1 MPQLTGLDSSLTID
15 RGVTSFID
23 TELTFTDVQG
33 NLNGG
38 SIILSG
44 LAVGDT
50 ITVLNEGTGAGQ
62 VGFSTATGAVSFA
75 GVQIGTLTSTNG
87 STVRISLNGN
97 ATENAV
103 EEVLQSLQITVP
115 TDTSFESRTLSIQIT
130 DGAGNG
136 LGNSA
141 SFTRIAGSG
150 DPFSGQQVG
159 NFPAPTFVD
168 LDNDGDLDVFVGN
181 FSGTIDYFRNDGSAS
196 DPVFVEVGGAGNPLQ
211 LVDVAMATPAFV
223 DIDADGDLD
232 VFVGTRGGTVDFF
245 RNNGTASDPSFSR
258 VDGSGNPLTGI
269 DVGSYAAPKFADLD
283 NDGDMD
289 AFIGEYLGTVRYF
302 LNEGTNTNPIFKAVE
317 GSGNPFNGVDIGFV
331 PRMQFLDYDG
341 DGDTDVFMGEGYGP
355 MFYFRNDGT
364 VSNPSF
370 VQTTGSANPFNG
382 VDLDFDLAPA
392 IADIDNDGDFD
403 AIIGNSIG
411 SLQPGTGTLTFF
423 EGEGASTSVITINAV
438 AAPLV
443 VKAADDPNGN
453 DDSISGTVFGDTIEG
468 GGGSDELRGNGGDDV
483 LSGGEGA
490 DLVVGG
496 AGDDVAVGGDGN
508 DTLWAGAGDAGDDV
522 SAGGAGDDVMGGS
535 AGDDLLIGGGLDDG
549 ATRQLVS
556 ENGSAS
562 DDGNDTLFGGA
573 GDDTLLGGGWDDNV
587 SDNGRYDEGEAITSG
602 TGEDR
607 IWSGGGDDLVVAA
620 AGDDV
625 LGGGIGDDTIEAG
638 GGDDIIYGGRDAGDT
653 GLNDVL
659 HGGAG
664 GDTVFGGAG
673 NDMVTG
679 GAGNDNLFSGAGTD
693 TVDGGAGNDTL
704 WGGAG
709 DDRFTGGSGDDL
721 FVFSAGHGD
730 DTVTDFSVAD
740 DTLQL
745 DETTTDFTSAADV
758 TAAASLSGGN
768 LVIDLGGGDSLT
780 LEGLSIADIN
790 LMTLVL

>member
-1 MPQLTGLDSSLTID
+1 MTDGVSGVDAIAQSEDIGASGNETTDSLLTGVRWRSDTGSDTTTI
-15 RGVTSFID
+15 SFSFANANSQYSTDPVGGYD
-23 TELTFTDVQG
+23 TEGQEPHTGLASISSNAQGFFLSMLANLESFSNLEFTQVADSGDSAGTIRTAFTGLQDEDAVAWAYLPG
-33 NLNGG
+33 NYQAAGD
-38 SIILSG
+38 IWILSANHSEDDVDFGHTLLHELGHALG
-44 LAVGDT
+44 LKH
-50 ITVLNEGTGAGQ
+50 
-62 VGFSTATGAVSFA
+62 
-75 GVQIGTLTSTNG
+75 
-87 STVRISLNGN
+87 
-97 ATENAV
+97 
-103 EEVLQSLQITVP
+103 
-115 TDTSFESRTLSIQIT
+115 SFET
-130 DGAGNG
+130 
-136 LGNSA
+136 
-141 SFTRIAGSG
+141 
-150 DPFSGQQVG
+150 
-159 NFPAPTFVD
+159 
-168 LDNDGDLDVFVGN
+168 
-181 FSGTIDYFRNDGSAS
+181 
-196 DPVFVEVGGAGNPLQ
+196 EGG
-211 LVDVAMATPAFV
+211 F
-223 DIDADGDLD
+223 
-232 VFVGTRGGTVDFF
+232 
-245 RNNGTASDPSFSR
+245 
-258 VDGSGNPLTGI
+258 
-269 DVGSYAAPKFADLD
+269 
-283 NDGDMD
+283 
-289 AFIGEYLGTVRYF
+289 
-302 LNEGTNTNPIFKAVE
+302 
-317 GSGNPFNGVDIGFV
+317 
-331 PRMQFLDYDG
+331 
-341 DGDTDVFMGEGYGP
+341 
-355 MFYFRNDGT
+355 
-364 VSNPSF
+364 
-370 VQTTGSANPFNG
+370 
-382 VDLDFDLAPA
+382 PA
-392 IADIDNDGDFD
+392 IASSLEGVDFTVMSYSVSGRFPNAQWADLWPQTYMYADIL
-403 AIIGNSIG
+403 AIQYLYGVDTETTAGTDTYVYDQSERHYVTVWDYGGTDTLGVSG
-411 SLQPGTGTLTFF
+411 SSDVKLDLRPGSWSNVGTTIRYQDTNGVFF
-423 EGEGASTSVITINAV
+423 EDKDTVYITPDTVIEHAYGAEGDDTVTGNAASN
-438 AAPLV
+438 
-443 VKAADDPNGN
+443 
-453 DDSISGTVFGDTIEG
+453 
-468 GGGSDELRGNGGDDV
+468 ELRGNGGDDV

-587 SDNGRYDEGEAITSG
+587 SDNGRYDEGEAVTSG

-607 IWSGGGDDLVVAA
+607 IWSGSGDDLVVAA

-730 DTVTDFSVAD
+730 DTVTDFSLAD

-758 TAAASLSGGN
+758 TAAASISGGN